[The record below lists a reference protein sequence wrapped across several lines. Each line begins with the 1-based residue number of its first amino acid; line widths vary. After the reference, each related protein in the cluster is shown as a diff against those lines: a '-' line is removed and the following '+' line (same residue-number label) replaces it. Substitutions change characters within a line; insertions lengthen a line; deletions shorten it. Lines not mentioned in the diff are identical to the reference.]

1 MNYLCI
7 DLGTTKIK
15 LSLFNENC
23 DLIYSSEADSTI
35 HKKNDLIFQNP
46 DDYFFLIQ
54 KEIEKIKNIYK
65 RDFVKINSI
74 IFSGQMGGI
83 LGVGSN
89 YEVIFPWTYS
99 IDTAYLSYVYSL
111 EQELGEKIR
120 KKSGGPQLL
129 QEKFVGLKINFLRN
143 INE

>member
-54 KEIEKIKNIYK
+54 KEIEKIKNIYT

-74 IFSGQMGGI
+74 I
-83 LGVGSN
+83 LC
-89 YEVIFPWTYS
+89 
-99 IDTAYLSYVYSL
+99 
-111 EQELGEKIR
+111 
-120 KKSGGPQLL
+120 
-129 QEKFVGLKINFLRN
+129 
-143 INE
+143 